1 MYRIKYLASLDA
13 VIGEL
18 LYRFQ
23 GNDNDLVCDFGRL
36 FLDANYETMQ
46 TIATYNVIE
55 IDLLETKDV

>member
-23 GNDNDLVCDFGRL
+23 GNDNDLVCDLGRL
-36 FLDANYETMQ
+36 FLDANYDTMQ